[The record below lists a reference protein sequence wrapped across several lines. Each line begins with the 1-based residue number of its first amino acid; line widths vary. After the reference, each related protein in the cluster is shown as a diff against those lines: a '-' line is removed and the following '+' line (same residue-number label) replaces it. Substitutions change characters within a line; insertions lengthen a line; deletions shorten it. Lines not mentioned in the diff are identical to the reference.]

1 LLNDDYNAR
10 QFQNELKSYLHSI
23 LQVDRDFT
31 TEDYENLN
39 PSGHRAIN
47 NAMEFIRNPRKMCHE
62 IAGHVERMCDIIR
75 WHKLN
80 NPNRTLY
87 LNETWELAERR
98 WSKELREFRKVN
110 KNGENTYDFDISK
123 IPDIYDNIKYDMEHN
138 PDLCINNE
146 GEFER
151 FYLCVKN
158 MADIVVPQEYGISE
172 ESKIRIAQRVCT
184 PLMAKMK
191 NDLHRCVQS
200 PEEDNESLTRLDP
213 RASEGIATPM
223 RHVRTRLYFTSESHI
238 HTLMNLIR
246 YGGLCSPDDKKWQR
260 AMNFLS
266 GVTEFNYM
274 SQVVFMVYEDSRNES
289 EKEGKD
295 RFHIELL
302 FSPGLY
308 PCFQTEKERI
318 YESRFNSTKQKMQN
332 PLNSKSKKHKHNG
345 SSGGASAEASD
356 KETADVEATKKDS
369 ISARKDS
376 IVENFTS
383 QRSKSTD
390 SSMIEK
396 TRKIKAKMLLEVS
409 NSPEQGGPLTGE
421 SDDDLGS
428 DHAVNLVVLGEIT
441 GKQFTADE
449 LAMHSPPNLHNRK
462 RHPTGG
468 TKIIN
473 NTGSPDEPDNDNQ
486 AKFYIPNPIV
496 KSMSLYHH
504 LISPELEENQA
515 TVGSGR
521 GKWANELVAETRAAM
536 AKEAVESGNVVS
548 PYASSS
554 GISTKNEDYEDRR
567 PTASAVFTR
576 GDVIVMKRSE
586 SSDPNPLSEMP
597 GNASTATIGTTN
609 DEQNYNNVRRSRF
622 PYRFKHHTV
631 NLLTGGSKVENRLI
645 STDVLMGKFMD
656 KKAVLSTAVIA
667 RSSSAPRLQTFKTD
681 EEISVNEIRRFWPP
695 LRSLET
701 MHDNVGFKQL
711 DQFLERMMA
720 LRECGPSPPKTP
732 RDSQESQA
740 SLDRRLKDTI
750 KKLSSIQPQ

>member
-1 LLNDDYNAR
+1 MKPKENKSSNSDTEEPNTSPSLLLIIKWGGELTTAGVLQAEALGKLFRTLYPGIQRTDGKDGPEDTQGLGFLRLHSTYRHDLKIYSSDEGRVQMTAASFAKGLLALEGELTPILMQMVKSANTDGLLNDDYNAR

-23 LQVDRDFT
+23 LQA
-31 TEDYENLN
+31 
-39 PSGHRAIN
+39 S
-47 NAMEFIRNPRKMCHE
+47 
-62 IAGHVERMCDIIR
+62 
-75 WHKLN
+75 
-80 NPNRTLY
+80 
-87 LNETWELAERR
+87 
-98 WSKELREFRKVN
+98 S
-110 KNGENTYDFDISK
+110 
-123 IPDIYDNIKYDMEHN
+123 
-138 PDLCINNE
+138 

-369 ISARKDS
+369 TSARKDS

-396 TRKIKAKMLLEVS
+396 SRKIKAKMLLEVS

-486 AKFYIPNPIV
+486 TKFYIPNPIV
-496 KSMSLYHH
+496 KSMSESTCNLSINIGKPVGLSLYHH

-631 NLLTGGSKVENRLI
+631 NLLTDDSK
-645 STDVLMGKFMD
+645 
-656 KKAVLSTAVIA
+656 
-667 RSSSAPRLQTFKTD
+667 
-681 EEISVNEIRRFWPP
+681 
-695 LRSLET
+695 
-701 MHDNVGFKQL
+701 
-711 DQFLERMMA
+711 
-720 LRECGPSPPKTP
+720 
-732 RDSQESQA
+732 
-740 SLDRRLKDTI
+740 KDTNETI
-750 KKLSSIQPQ
+750 E